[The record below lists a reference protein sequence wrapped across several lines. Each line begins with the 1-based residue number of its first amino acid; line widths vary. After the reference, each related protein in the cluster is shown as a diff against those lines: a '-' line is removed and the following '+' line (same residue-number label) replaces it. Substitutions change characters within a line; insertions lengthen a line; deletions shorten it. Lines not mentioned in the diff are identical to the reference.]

1 MQISQEAGRVVWYS
15 HLLKNFPVCCDLH
28 RFLPKP
34 VLNFHYISASAS
46 INIHGIT
53 LYEFLNFLFFKECF
67 CYYDLSV
74 SSSFFN
80 IYLFECAKSQVQHV
94 GSLAAP

>member
-1 MQISQEAGRVVWYS
+1 MVWYS

-34 VLNFHYISASAS
+34 VLNFHYILASAS

-53 LYEFLNFLFFKECF
+53 LYEFLNYLFFKECF
-67 CYYDLSV
+67 CYSDLSV
-74 SSSFFN
+74 SSFVN
-80 IYLFECAKSQVQHV
+80 IYLFGCAESQVQHV
-94 GSLAAP
+94 GS